1 MPSLKYNLKVQQNL
15 IGLDGY
21 MELLKLSIW

>member
-1 MPSLKYNLKVQQNL
+1 MPSLKYNLKVQKNL

-21 MELLKLSIW
+21 MELSKFSFW